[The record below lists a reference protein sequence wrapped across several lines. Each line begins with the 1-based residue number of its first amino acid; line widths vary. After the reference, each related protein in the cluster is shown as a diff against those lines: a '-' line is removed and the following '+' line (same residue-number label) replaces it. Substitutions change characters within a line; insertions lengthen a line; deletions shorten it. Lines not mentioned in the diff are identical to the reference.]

1 MYKYSF
7 LLKEKIT
14 NNNMKIIK
22 KNPKNTYVEKHVL
35 LHVYSQKCTIL
46 KKKNINSTTT
56 CISLKLLNISF

>member
-7 LLKEKIT
+7 LLKGKIT

-35 LHVYSQKCTIL
+35 VHVYSQKCTIL
-46 KKKNINSTTT
+46 KKKY
-56 CISLKLLNISF
+56 

>member
-22 KNPKNTYVEKHVL
+22 KTQKNTYVEKHVL
-35 LHVYSQKCTIL
+35 VHVYSQKCTIL
-46 KKKNINSTTT
+46 KKNINSTTT

>member
-22 KNPKNTYVEKHVL
+22 KKPKKHLCRKTCTSTCILTKMHNPK
-35 LHVYSQKCTIL
+35 
-46 KKKNINSTTT
+46 KKKY
-56 CISLKLLNISF
+56 

>member
-22 KNPKNTYVEKHVL
+22 KNPKKHL
-35 LHVYSQKCTIL
+35 CRKTCTITITKMHNP
-46 KKKNINSTTT
+46 KKKIL
-56 CISLKLLNISF
+56 IVQLHAFP